1 MSWDEMMQENEELRT
16 ENADLQRELAE
27 ANDYIE
33 HFEDQFR

>member
-33 HFEDQFR
+33 HYEDQFR

>member
-1 MSWDEMMQENEELRT
+1 MSWDEMKQENEELRT

-33 HFEDQFR
+33 HYEDQFR

>member
-1 MSWDEMMQENEELRT
+1 MSWDELMQENEELRT

-33 HFEDQFR
+33 HYEDQYR